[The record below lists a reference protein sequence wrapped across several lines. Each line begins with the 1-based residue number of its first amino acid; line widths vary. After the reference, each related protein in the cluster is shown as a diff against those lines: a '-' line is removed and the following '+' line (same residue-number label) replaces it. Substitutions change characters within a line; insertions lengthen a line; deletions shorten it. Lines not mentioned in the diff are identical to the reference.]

1 MNVKNI
7 IPFEVYINKILK
19 KDPSKVLSELFPR
32 LSHPSQSRFHEFFK
46 KLKELNLQEKNEKK
60 LNKIQYKKNKKKMKK
75 N

>member
-46 KLKELNLQEKNEKK
+46 N
-60 LNKIQYKKNKKKMKK
+60 
-75 N
+75 